1 MNMKPTLP
9 ITSEISLGALF
20 QQTAFDWSF
29 DCQPVITKARILKIF
44 KKSRFSKEAL
54 KNQNKT
60 KHFRFTVR
68 YQDLLKELKSA

>member
-1 MNMKPTLP
+1 MWESGICVRL
-9 ITSEISLGALF
+9 S
-20 QQTAFDWSF
+20 
-29 DCQPVITKARILKIF
+29 VKARILKIF

>member
-1 MNMKPTLP
+1 MDLDLDL
-9 ITSEISLGALF
+9 SLK
-20 QQTAFDWSF
+20 
-29 DCQPVITKARILKIF
+29 IKARILKIF